1 MVDYYLKF
9 FEILYLFNSR
19 SKIVINYV
27 KFNLVRQGILEII
40 VSENSFEFS
49 IYELEEFVLLWV

>member
-49 IYELEEFVLLWV
+49 SYELEEFVLLWV